1 LRSYLVRPFNLL
13 PFWWLA
19 CLVLSASAQAL
30 TGPKI
35 ATPEERVVISIGDL
49 KITAKEVDKF
59 VEGLPPQYRPFYS
72 GAGKKQ
78 LADLIVNNK
87 LLAREAERRH
97 LQEREDVQIRINI
110 ARESILSEAA
120 RSDLEKEL
128 NVTEPEAQKY
138 LDDHLAQ
145 YEEARVRRIVIRS
158 TSSLNLEP
166 GKQVEKLLSDAEAHS
181 KAEEIR
187 QKLLAGADFEEMA
200 AKFSNDSLSSG
211 KGGDLGFIK
220 RRTQAHIIVPPLEEV
235 IFSIKV
241 GTISDVIQTPLGY
254 EIVKVEERRIPKL
267 ADIRK
272 EIDTLA
278 RKQKGEELLKEMRQR
293 YAVKVDDA
301 YFTPQPSAAPP
312 AKNR

>member
-1 LRSYLVRPFNLL
+1 M
-13 PFWWLA
+13 
-19 CLVLSASAQAL
+19 
-30 TGPKI
+30 
-35 ATPEERVVISIGDL
+35 ISIGDL
-49 KITAKEVDKF
+49 QITAKEVDKF

-72 GAGKKQ
+72 GAGRKQ

-87 LLAREAERRH
+87 LLAKEAEKRH
-97 LQEREDVQIRINI
+97 LQEREEVQIRVNI

-120 RSDLEKEL
+120 RSELEKEL
-128 NVTEPEAQKY
+128 NVTDQEVQKY

-145 YEEARVRRIVIRS
+145 YEEAKVRRIVIRS

-166 GKQVEKLLSDAEAHS
+166 GKKVEKLLSDEDARA

-220 RRTQAHIIVPPLEEV
+220 RGTQAHIIVPPLEEL

-254 EIVKVEERRIPKL
+254 EIVKVEERRVPKL
-267 ADIRK
+267 ANIRK

-278 RKQKGEELLKEMRQR
+278 RKQKSEELLKEMRQR
-293 YAVKVDDA
+293 YAVRIDEA
-301 YFTPQPSAAPP
+301 YFAPNPSPSPP

>member
-1 LRSYLVRPFNLL
+1 MRSYLVRPFNLL
-13 PFWWLA
+13 LLGWLGFA
-19 CLVLSASAQAL
+19 WSAPVQSQ
-30 TGPKI
+30 TEPETP
-35 ATPEERVVISIGDL
+35 TPEERVVISIGDL

-59 VEGLPPQYRPFYS
+59 LEGLPPQYRPFYS
-72 GAGKKQ
+72 STGKMQ

-87 LLAREAERRH
+87 LLAREAEKRH

-120 RSDLEKEL
+120 RSELEKEL
-128 NVTEPEAQKY
+128 NVTDQEEQKY

-166 GKQVEKLLSDAEAHS
+166 GKQVEKLLSDEEARA
-181 KAEEIR
+181 KADEIR

-211 KGGDLGFIK
+211 RGGDLGIIK
-220 RRTQAHIIVPPLEEV
+220 RGTKAHIIVPPLEEV
-235 IFSIKV
+235 IFSIKP
-241 GTISDVIQTPLGY
+241 GTLSDVIQTPLGY
-254 EIVKVEERRIPKL
+254 EIVKVEERRTPPL
-267 ADIRK
+267 ANIRK

-278 RKQKGEELLKEMRQR
+278 RKQKSEELLKEMRQR
-293 YAVKVDDA
+293 YAVKIDEV
-301 YFTPQPSAAPP
+301 YFTPHPRAGSA